1 MSGSD
6 ISWVVCKSA
15 PRSRQITTPALHR
28 SVFTGRMPFLPPN
41 QQRQSIIININITC
55 TSRGVLAFGHCR
67 RPGLPDRRVLV
78 AVAMLLLTLGRIFHG
93 RRPLLSVNGRMLTQT
108 ATTSQAPARP
118 RTWLVRAVLIG
129 RQAVRHSDVIVTSTR
144 PPANQT
150 ISDESH
156 VPCYHPVKTVTDL
169 SDQGVITTNYQWLH
183 RLPENYRYIS
193 RLFPVPFSN
202 LFVMTPEGST

>member
-1 MSGSD
+1 
-6 ISWVVCKSA
+6 
-15 PRSRQITTPALHR
+15 
-28 SVFTGRMPFLPPN
+28 MPFLPPN

-150 ISDESH
+150 VSDESH
-156 VPCYHPVKTVTDL
+156 VPCYHPVKTVTL
-169 SDQGVITTNYQWLH
+169 RPRSHNYQLAVVT
-183 RLPENYRYIS
+183 RKLPVHQSFIPRSFFKIY
-193 RLFPVPFSN
+193 L
-202 LFVMTPEGST
+202 L